1 MFTAPAPGNVQPL
14 IRRRRRC
21 GEMKT
26 LSKTIFVSLLFLILT
41 SCSTGM
47 VSSSSTLRADPE
59 IFRVGELEVRLYQD
73 REKMTRDLPPSLAL
87 SGAMRIGGKQLQI
100 LGYYDEQNNR
110 IFSVNDARVLL
121 HEIKHYLEP
130 HWRHEIGAN
139 YLDALGQGI
148 QSACVDCVASTPEK
162 NSVINPILVD
172 QSR

>member
-1 MFTAPAPGNVQPL
+1 MLTAPAPGNIQSL
-14 IRRRRRC
+14 SRRQRWC
-21 GEMKT
+21 GDMKT
-26 LSKTIFVSLLFLILT
+26 LLKTIFVSLLFLT

-47 VSSSSTLRADPE
+47 VGSSSTLRADPE
-59 IFRVGELEVRLYQD
+59 IFWVGELEVRLYQD

-87 SGAMRIGGKQLQI
+87 PGALRIGGKQLQI
-100 LGYYDEQNNR
+100 FGYYDEQNKR

-139 YLDALGQGI
+139 YLDVLRQGI
-148 QSACVDCVASTPEK
+148 QSACVDCAAPTPEK
-162 NSVINPILVD
+162 NSVVNPILVG

>member
-1 MFTAPAPGNVQPL
+1 MMG
-14 IRRRRRC
+14 
-21 GEMKT
+21 
-26 LSKTIFVSLLFLILT
+26 
-41 SCSTGM
+41 
-47 VSSSSTLRADPE
+47 SSSTLRADPE

-87 SGAMRIGGKQLQI
+87 AGAMRIGGKQLQI
-100 LGYYDEQNNR
+100 LGYYDKQNNR

-130 HWRHEIGAN
+130 HWRHEVGVN

-148 QSACVDCVASTPEK
+148 QSACVDCTASMPEK
-162 NSVINPILVD
+162 TSAINPILVD

>member
-1 MFTAPAPGNVQPL
+1 
-14 IRRRRRC
+14 
-21 GEMKT
+21 
-26 LSKTIFVSLLFLILT
+26 
-41 SCSTGM
+41 M
-47 VSSSSTLRADPE
+47 VGSSSTLRADPE

-87 SGAMRIGGKQLQI
+87 PGALRIGGKQLQI
-100 LGYYDEQNNR
+100 FGYYDEQNKR

-148 QSACVDCVASTPEK
+148 QSACVDCAAPMPEK
-162 NSVINPILVD
+162 T
-172 QSR
+172 R

>member
-1 MFTAPAPGNVQPL
+1 MLTAAGSWNVQSL
-14 IRRRRRC
+14 SRRQRRR
-21 GEMKT
+21 GDVKT
-26 LSKTIFVSLLFLILT
+26 LPKTIFASLLLLILT

-47 VSSSSTLRADPE
+47 VGSSSTLRADPQ

-73 REKMTRDLPPSLAL
+73 REKMTRDLPPALAL

-100 LGYYDEQNNR
+100 LGYYDEQHKR

-139 YLDALGQGI
+139 SLDALGQGI

-162 NSVINPILVD
+162 KSVINSIHVNP
-172 QSR
+172 SR

>member
-1 MFTAPAPGNVQPL
+1 MLTAPAPGNVQSL
-14 IRRRRRC
+14 SRRQRRC
-21 GEMKT
+21 GDMKT
-26 LSKTIFVSLLFLILT
+26 LPKTIFVSLLFLILT

-47 VSSSSTLRADPE
+47 VGSSSTLRADPE

-87 SGAMRIGGKQLQI
+87 PGAMRIGGKQLQI
-100 LGYYDEQNNR
+100 LGYYDEQNKR

-148 QSACVDCVASTPEK
+148 QSACVDCAASTP
-162 NSVINPILVD
+162 
-172 QSR
+172 